1 MKIRLINIEWNSW
14 NGFILE
20 FLNIEAGIKEGTLIG
35 INLDKSFC
43 CVDFLFFNFTIWQRV
58 ES

>member
-1 MKIRLINIEWNSW
+1 MKIRLINIEWNSC
-14 NGFILE
+14 NGLIFEI
-20 FLNIEAGIKEGTLIG
+20 FNIEAGIKEGTLIG

-43 CVDFLFFNFTIWQRV
+43 CVDLLFFNFTIWQRV